1 MITVVLLA
9 LLNLVFGVFFLY
21 LFFFVN
27 KMERRLNRTLE
38 HIEINLLNQYGEV
51 SSKDLKEESLDD

>member
-1 MITVVLLA
+1 MLTVVLLA
-9 LLNLVFGVFFLY
+9 LLNLVFGIFFLY

>member
-9 LLNLVFGVFFLY
+9 LLNLIFGIFFLY